1 MRSSTK
7 KPSPTTTD
15 HYDAGVSD
23 IHDLMK
29 RAEAAVSKGLADAE
43 SSNNFDPAK
52 ISDQAK
58 TGVGQVLTSLENYLD
73 TIPDRETAIK
83 VGNEIAGFLG
93 GVVFEEELFSDL
105 EGAAGPWIE
114 SDDDDEEDGIAS
126 DYDGDLP
133 A

>member
-1 MRSSTK
+1 MLKT
-7 KPSPTTTD
+7 PLT
-15 HYDAGVSD
+15 
-23 IHDLMK
+23 
-29 RAEAAVSKGLADAE
+29 
-43 SSNNFDPAK
+43 FDPADWDK